1 MSGTEIAVKVV
12 NGGLVCR
19 QHVALVA
26 RRGWGG
32 CRGWGGRR
40 S

>member
-1 MSGTEIAVKVV
+1 MGTEFVVKLE

-32 CRGWGGRR
+32 RR